1 MENPNKKNV
10 RKGKRE
16 KKQIK
21 DEKEVNNV
29 YITDRDRMVRCLF
42 WVEELV
48 SSILAYLRALLV

>member
-48 SSILAYLRALLV
+48 SSILAYLKY